1 MDKQP
6 VITVKNLSV
15 TYFAGRSNEVRALR
29 DINLEIFPGEYIIF
43 FGPSGCGKSTLLYSI
58 AGLEHN
64 IQGDILVSGLN
75 LQQIEN
81 HKKDDDAAVNG
92 YNLRELTQR
101 QFEEYYQH
109 VIGMIFQAFYLI
121 PSLTVAEN
129 VALPQMAIKEAK
141 STRMERAIQLLTRF
155 GLGAQAHGLPTDLSG
170 GQQQRVAISRS
181 LINDAS
187 IIVADEPVGNL
198 DSTSSAEVMKVLR
211 ELNDKQK
218 KTVILVT
225 HDPSHLHH
233 AHRIFYLRDGMITG
247 TKTNTEE
254 ERKQSL
260 VLTASKAVTSSLS
273 HWAKTLPANTPEA
286 RDHET
291 IRRQTEQV
299 IAEVFTG
306 MTIDEMH
313 ELFERVEKLF
323 TTSDHE
329 VESLVGFLHHSTK
342 DGGIGMNILK
352 AQKIAAD
359 IKEVTTEMWNLRQ
372 RVHAA
377 SATMAMPDGR
387 EVADVRKTLLDSLE
401 ISLPSEHAV
410 QVLDQ
415 AIADHLTG
423 KLDLVGVHR
432 ILDLPEEE
440 GGAGLDSRV
449 ARKIARRLE
458 LFALPEVPPK
468 TDVPPGTPPP
478 SSSSPEQP

>member
-1 MDKQP
+1 MDQKP
-6 VITVKNLSV
+6 IITAKHLSV

-64 IQGDILVSGLN
+64 IQGDILVSELN
-75 LQQIEN
+75 LKQLSEHRMTEEQ
-81 HKKDDDAAVNG
+81 AVDG
-92 YNLRELTQR
+92 YNLRQMTQR

-109 VIGMIFQAFYLI
+109 AIGMIFQAFYLI
-121 PSLTVAEN
+121 PSLSVVEN
-129 VALPQMAIKEAK
+129 VAVPQMAIKENK
-141 STRMERAIQLLTRF
+141 RVRRERALTLLKRF
-155 GLGAQAHGLPTDLSG
+155 GLESQAFKLPTDLSG
-170 GQQQRVAISRS
+170 GQQQRVAISRA

-233 AHRIFYLRDGMITG
+233 AHRIFYLRDGVITG
-247 TKTNTEE
+247 TKVNTEE
-254 ERKQSL
+254 ERKESL
-260 VLTASKAVTSSLS
+260 VEAASRAMSSSLS

-286 RDHET
+286 RDHEL
-291 IRRQTEQV
+291 IKRQAEQV
-299 IAEVFTG
+299 IAEVFNG

-313 ELFERVEKLF
+313 ELFDR
-323 TTSDHE
+323 
-329 VESLVGFLHHSTK
+329 VESLITHSQHDVQPLIGFLHHSAK

-352 AQKIAAD
+352 AQKIAED
-359 IKEVTTEMWNLRQ
+359 IQKVTTEMWNLRA

-377 SATMAMPDGR
+377 SAGMTMPDGR
-387 EVADVRKTLLDSLE
+387 EISDVRKTLLDSLN
-401 ISLPSEHAV
+401 ISLPSEQAV
-410 QVLDQ
+410 LVLDK

-423 KLDLVGVHR
+423 RLDRMGVQR
-432 ILDLPEEE
+432 ILDQSEKE
-440 GGAGLDSRV
+440 GGAGLDARV

-458 LFALPEVPPK
+458 LFVIPPKNQNTVPPAS
-468 TDVPPGTPPP
+468 PPTP
-478 SSSSPEQP
+478 